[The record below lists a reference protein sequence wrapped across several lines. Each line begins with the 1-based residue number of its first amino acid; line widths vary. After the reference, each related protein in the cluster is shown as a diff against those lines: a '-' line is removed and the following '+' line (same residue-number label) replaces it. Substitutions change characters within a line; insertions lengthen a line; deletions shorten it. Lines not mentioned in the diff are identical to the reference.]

1 MSATLDN
8 RVADPTSREQRT
20 LEFFARW
27 GESFD
32 ACCDSLTDLLA
43 DDCVWDQR
51 PIPRLTGPTQAIRF
65 MKIARRTLGLQTVDV
80 EILHI
85 ASAGDVVHVA
95 RIDRLRRAD
104 GSLIAAAPVA
114 GVLQFQHDQVVHW
127 RGERDAM
134 VLRPGSPEYDPS
146 TVQYLL
152 HPLGQDGDSLRLHRL
167 CVVTHSL
174 AAIRS
179 WLTTTAHRSRCAG
192 RSPIVHPRVRP
203 PGVAELS
210 LVGIFQVAIRA
221 GTIQQR

>member
-127 RGERDAM
+127 R
-134 VLRPGSPEYDPS
+134 EYFDS
-146 TVQYLL
+146 TEFVAQ
-152 HPLGQDGDSLRLHRL
+152 
-167 CVVTHSL
+167 TL
-174 AAIRS
+174 ATSCR
-179 WLTTTAHRSRCAG
+179 HAG
-192 RSPIVHPRVRP
+192 RRVGLFLATAAR
-203 PGVAELS
+203 GL
-210 LVGIFQVAIRA
+210 GRR
-221 GTIQQR
+221 QRR